1 MRDAAWPA
9 PTGQSPGRQATT
21 IENHASGALGRLTQR
36 SQTMIKRKPTAA
48 AGILRSSSGGIIRLS
63 DAELLRF
70 RDEATA
76 EIVRRCP
83 ADHPIDLSDVRGQEC
98 AKRALLVAI
107 SGKHSI
113 LLLGSP
119 GCGKSMLR
127 SVARQFGLLDTFEAR
142 SCPCGYAN
150 DPRHDCR
157 CSASQLLRHLAK
169 LPDTE
174 IAVEVPPVPAREW
187 QSKLKGT
194 SSADFQKQL
203 DGMGA
208 IPPLV
213 LDDTGSQLL
222 RTAASEQGLS
232 AAVLDRTMRIA
243 ATIAALDR
251 SDQIGVSH
259 VCEAINYRPLWR
271 C

>member
-1 MRDAAWPA
+1 
-9 PTGQSPGRQATT
+9 
-21 IENHASGALGRLTQR
+21 
-36 SQTMIKRKPTAA
+36 MIKRKPTAA
-48 AGILRSSSGGIIRLS
+48 AGILRSTYGGIIRLS
-63 DAELLRF
+63 DPKLLRL

-83 ADHPIDLSDVRGQEC
+83 ADHPIDLSDIRGQEC
-98 AKRALLVAI
+98 AKHALLIAI
-107 SGKHSI
+107 AGKHSI

-150 DPRHDCR
+150 DPRHACR
-157 CSASQLLRHLAK
+157 CTASQIHRHLAK
-169 LPDTE
+169 LPDTDVT
-174 IAVEVPPVPAREW
+174 VEVPPVPAREW
-187 QSKLKGT
+187 QSKMKGT
-194 SSADFQKQL
+194 SSSELQRQL

-243 ATIAALDR
+243 ATIAALDH
-251 SDQIGVSH
+251 SAQIGVSH
-259 VCEAINYRPLWR
+259 VCEAINYQRIQR

>member
-1 MRDAAWPA
+1 
-9 PTGQSPGRQATT
+9 
-21 IENHASGALGRLTQR
+21 
-36 SQTMIKRKPTAA
+36 MIKRKPIAA
-48 AGILRSSSGGIIRLS
+48 VGPLRSSYGGIIRLS
-63 DAELLRF
+63 DAELLRL

-83 ADHPIDLSDVRGQEC
+83 ADHPIDLSDIKGQEG

-107 SGKHSI
+107 GGRHSI
-113 LLLGSP
+113 LHLGST

-150 DPRHDCR
+150 DPRLACR
-157 CSASQLLRHLAK
+157 CTASQIHRHLAK

-174 IAVEVPPVPAREW
+174 ITVEVPPVSAREW
-187 QSKLKGT
+187 QAKMKGT

-203 DGMGA
+203 GGMGE

>member
-1 MRDAAWPA
+1 
-9 PTGQSPGRQATT
+9 
-21 IENHASGALGRLTQR
+21 
-36 SQTMIKRKPTAA
+36 MIKRKPIAA
-48 AGILRSSSGGIIRLS
+48 VGPLRSSYGGIIRLS
-63 DAELLRF
+63 DAELLRL
-70 RDEATA
+70 RDEVTA
-76 EIVRRCP
+76 EIARRCP
-83 ADHPIDLSDVRGQEC
+83 ADHPIDLSDIKGQEC
-98 AKRALLVAI
+98 AKRALLVATA
-107 SGKHSI
+107 GKHSI

-150 DPRHDCR
+150 DPRHDCG
-157 CSASQLLRHLAK
+157 CTASQLLRHLAK

-174 IAVEVPPVPAREW
+174 IIVEVPPVPAREW
-187 QSKLKGT
+187 QSKMKGT

-203 DGMGA
+203 NSIGA

-222 RTAASEQGLS
+222 RTAASERGLS

-243 ATIAALDR
+243 ATIAALDH
-251 SDQIGVSH
+251 SDQIRVSH

>member
-1 MRDAAWPA
+1 MRYGESLA
-9 PTGQSPGRQATT
+9 
-21 IENHASGALGRLTQR
+21 
-36 SQTMIKRKPTAA
+36 
-48 AGILRSSSGGIIRLS
+48 
-63 DAELLRF
+63 
-70 RDEATA
+70 
-76 EIVRRCP
+76 
-83 ADHPIDLSDVRGQEC
+83 
-98 AKRALLVAI
+98 
-107 SGKHSI
+107 
-113 LLLGSP
+113 
-119 GCGKSMLR
+119 
-127 SVARQFGLLDTFEAR
+127 
-142 SCPCGYAN
+142 YAN
-150 DPRHDCR
+150 DPRHDCG
-157 CSASQLLRHLAK
+157 CTASQVHRHLAK

-187 QSKLKGT
+187 QTRLKGT

-243 ATIAALDR
+243 ATIAALDH
-251 SDQIGVSH
+251 SAQIGVTH
-259 VCEAINYRPLWR
+259 VCEAINYRPFWR

>member
-1 MRDAAWPA
+1 
-9 PTGQSPGRQATT
+9 
-21 IENHASGALGRLTQR
+21 
-36 SQTMIKRKPTAA
+36 
-48 AGILRSSSGGIIRLS
+48 
-63 DAELLRF
+63 LL
-70 RDEATA
+70 
-76 EIVRRCP
+76 I
-83 ADHPIDLSDVRGQEC
+83 
-98 AKRALLVAI
+98 AI
-107 SGKHSI
+107 AGKHSI

-150 DPRHDCR
+150 DPRHACR
-157 CSASQLLRHLAK
+157 CTASQIHRHLAK
-169 LPDTE
+169 LPDTDVT
-174 IAVEVPPVPAREW
+174 VEVPPVPAREW
-187 QSKLKGT
+187 QSKMKGT
-194 SSADFQKQL
+194 SSSELQRQL

-243 ATIAALDR
+243 ATIAALDH
-251 SDQIGVSH
+251 SAQIGVSH
-259 VCEAINYRPLWR
+259 VCEAINYQRIQR